1 VPGLLVRRWQWM
13 LLTHPPLV
21 LQMLAVEPQQQQC
34 SQQELIPLIWLQS
47 RLRSCRRVLKLEQV
61 VHQVVGSQLLIQVV
75 LRMMVVL
82 QLEAGHLWLLGPQR

>member
-1 VPGLLVRRWQWM
+1 
-13 LLTHPPLV
+13 
-21 LQMLAVEPQQQQC
+21 MLAVEPQQQRC